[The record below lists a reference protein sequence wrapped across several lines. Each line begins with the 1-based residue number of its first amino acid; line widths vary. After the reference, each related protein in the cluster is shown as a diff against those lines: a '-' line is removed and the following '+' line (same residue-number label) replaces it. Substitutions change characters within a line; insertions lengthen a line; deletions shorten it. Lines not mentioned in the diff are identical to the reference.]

1 MPWTPL
7 FPFGHGLSY
16 TTFRLSN
23 LRLGAAHI
31 SANGT
36 LDVSV
41 DVANVGNRGGDEV
54 VQLYLQDL
62 VASVTRPVQEL
73 RGFQRMT
80 LKPGET
86 RRVAFGIGPEDL
98 GFYDREMKWVV
109 EPGEFRV
116 RVSNS
121 SVGGLTGMFEVR

>member
-1 MPWTPL
+1 M
-7 FPFGHGLSY
+7 SVD
-16 TTFRLSN
+16 
-23 LRLGAAHI
+23 
-31 SANGT
+31 GT

-41 DVANVGNRGGDEV
+41 DVANVGARAGDEV

-73 RGFQRMT
+73 RGFQRVT
-80 LKPGET
+80 LEPGQT
-86 RRVAFGIGPEDL
+86 RTVTFRVGPQDL

-121 SVGGLTGMFEVR
+121 SIGGLTGTFEVR